1 MLDEVGIIH
10 MNGRIYDAK
19 LGRFL
24 QADPF
29 IQAPY
34 DTQSLNRYA
43 YTRNN
48 PLNAVDP
55 TGYFFSLIVGIIT
68 AIIQVD
74 LTLTVIAVGLA
85 AFAEAMVMGGSF
97 GDALLA
103 GLSAGALTFS
113 GINLFPGFEAGIG
126 KMLLYGAQMGVIGGI
141 TSAIQ
146 GGKFGHGF
154 ISAGFGSFVG
164 AKVGNFVKGANTAL
178 TNMGKFLA
186 KVTVGGT
193 ISKVTGGKFGNGAGY
208 AAFSAAVSYAATTEA
223 VAAESS
229 NGESIKKVENLPDKI
244 EDRQSIYDEGLSA
257 AKTQGLNI
265 DGAKIEPKLGTIH
278 LRSRAGF
285 SKNFSSKADALQYLS
300 DNPKWFAA
308 DGVYYGNGNISIY
321 ATAVSASKIYLPN
334 TDYISSR
341 LYKFSIYGRGFS
353 RNLTPVENVIQTI
366 SHETGHYLGQG
377 HYWDTGDFGQIH
389 REFDSIATHRGL

>member
-1 MLDEVGIIH
+1 

-208 AAFSAAVSYAATTEA
+208 AAFVSLVASAAQSSTVERSGSNQTSNAPLVERQAAARKEVAALTTDGTLDTNKVFTGDNALANAATEVLDAVHPISERHNVEIGGRLVADGEGVSYGAPVVGTEGSVRINARGAIGAYHTHPGGAAY
-223 VAAESS
+223 SIFS
-229 NGESIKKVENLPDKI
+229 NQHTNSGRGGD
-244 EDRQSIYDEGLSA
+244 
-257 AKTQGLNI
+257 
-265 DGAKIEPKLGTIH
+265 
-278 LRSRAGF
+278 AGF
-285 SKNFSSKADALQYLS
+285 VERYNIPLFMSNQV
-300 DNPKWFAA
+300 
-308 DGVYYGNGNISIY
+308 DGQINIS
-321 ATAVSASKIYLPN
+321 VCSPGSARCR
-334 TDYISSR
+334 TDFDPR
-341 LYKFSIYGRGFS
+341 LYGIDRGIS
-353 RNLTPVENVIQTI
+353 GTPV
-366 SHETGHYLGQG
+366 
-377 HYWDTGDFGQIH
+377 
-389 REFDSIATHRGL
+389 R

>member
-1 MLDEVGIIH
+1 MLDEVGVIH

-193 ISKVTGGKFGNGAGY
+193 ISKVTGGKFGNGAAY
-208 AAFSAAVSYAATTEA
+208 AAFSAIVSGAAEAATPEEA
-223 VAAESS
+223 PNQSS
-229 NGESIKKVENLPDKI
+229 IDRINNLSDSL
-244 EDRQSIYDEGLSA
+244 EERQAIYNEGLEAAKAQDLNVDQTKITPHLDEIKLGNSVGNGKYEYQSFTSKSA
-257 AKTQGLNI
+257 AI
-265 DGAKIEPKLGTIH
+265 AH
-278 LRSRAGF
+278 L
-285 SKNFSSKADALQYLS
+285 KA
-300 DNPKWFAA
+300 NRTWFAA
-308 DGVYYGNGNISIY
+308 DGVHYGGGNISIY
-321 ATAVSASKIYLPN
+321 ATATSSGTLLSAPRGSLLA
-334 TDYISSR
+334 TR
-341 LYKFSIYGRGFS
+341 LKSGLYFNQR
-353 RNLTPVENVIQTI
+353 LTGVGNIVQTI
-366 SHETGHYLGQG
+366 AHETGHFKGLNHQNISLYNREYLAIKRYRSGQ
-377 HYWDTGDFGQIH
+377 
-389 REFDSIATHRGL
+389 